1 MKRFAAIT
9 VWDEARIIS
18 VASCEYC
25 PFRERKKYGGLQG
38 PKCHWS
44 SARGRRILTVIPI
57 GGFPEQCP
65 LPTKR
70 TP

>member
-1 MKRFAAIT
+1 MSRFAAIT
-9 VWDEARIIS
+9 VWDEARIVS
-18 VASCEYC
+18 VASCDNC

-44 SARGRRILTVIPI
+44 SARGKRIGQHIPAV
-57 GGFPEQCP
+57 GFPENCP

-70 TP
+70 TA